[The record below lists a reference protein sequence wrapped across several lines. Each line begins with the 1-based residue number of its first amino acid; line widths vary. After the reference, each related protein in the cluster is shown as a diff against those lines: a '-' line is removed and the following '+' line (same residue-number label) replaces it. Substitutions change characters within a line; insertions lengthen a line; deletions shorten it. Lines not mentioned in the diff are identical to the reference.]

1 MLEGNMSE
9 ETLSGSDENSAG
21 EDKKSRRLTDAEW
34 AQIVESYELGIKGV
48 VELADEFGVSR
59 QNLSQRFKNNGIRRG
74 SRAHEVQAAVQQ
86 AAVNQAAAAAARAET
101 FAAKRAAWIEETRL
115 QGYQM
120 IRNATL
126 IAAKLVGDTVKT
138 NASMASIDDDLKAIR
153 RFQLTLIE
161 GIDARLNKILRA
173 DETVDENELPELP
186 LVDLTAEDIV
196 KHHQDIGALDED
208 TDIDALLKSVDQDLT
223 GMVSS

>member
-1 MLEGNMSE
+1 MSE
-9 ETLSGSDENSAG
+9 EALSGPDENAAG
-21 EDKKSRRLTDAEW
+21 EDKKNRRLTDAEW

-48 VELADEFGVSR
+48 GELADEFGVSR
-59 QNLSQRFKNNGIRRG
+59 QNLSQRFKTHGIKRG

-86 AAVNQAAAAAARAET
+86 AATNQAAAAAARAET

-120 IRNATL
+120 VRNATL
-126 IAAKLVGDTVKT
+126 IAAKLVGDTVKS

-196 KHHQDIGALDED
+196 RHHQDIGALDDE